1 MMEENDEA
9 TTTVGFDLD
18 LMEEEEVDVNEQWNT
33 IEERV
38 SD

>member
-1 MMEENDEA
+1 MEENDEA